1 MRMLTFAKR
10 CAKEILRDPINLG
23 FGLGFPL
30 VLLLLLSAL
39 QANIPV
45 DLFEIHALTP
55 GITVFGLS
63 FMTLFSATLVAK
75 DRESAFLQR
84 LYTTPLGAFD
94 FIIGYMLPLL
104 PIALGQTV
112 ICYLFA
118 IPLGLTP
125 GWDILYAVVGVIMAY
140 ILGSY
145 YIGKGGED
153 TATTGQVLGMMAL
166 LIISSCS
173 FFLTVI
179 VMISNFQRSLYGEQ
193 GYLTF
198 TLPVKSTALLASK
211 VIVSTIWFI
220 AAFVCL
226 MGTMAIMYFVIK
238 EDYIG
243 QESYAMIESML
254 PMLLG
259 GKSLATVIA
268 ATVISLISFF
278 IRFAVLS
285 IEVYFAISLANTRHF
300 QKKHLLWTIVFS
312 MGIIYIAESIST
324 LISDNIDF
332 GLAVTAD
339 KITLITNTLQV
350 GASATYVNLMTII
363 ISLLFGAGFF
373 YATHYVMNKKVNI
386 G

>member
-1 MRMLTFAKR
+1 MLSKLI
-10 CAKEILRDPINLG
+10 KHELI
-23 FGLGFPL
+23 
-30 VLLLLLSAL
+30 
-39 QANIPV
+39 
-45 DLFEIHALTP
+45 
-55 GITVFGLS
+55 
-63 FMTLFSATLVAK
+63 ATG
-75 DRESAFLQR
+75 RIM
-84 LYTTPLGAFD
+84 G
-94 FIIGYMLPLL
+94 
-104 PIALGQTV
+104 
-112 ICYLFA
+112 
-118 IPLGLTP
+118 
-125 GWDILYAVVGVIMAY
+125 ILYAVVGVIMAY

-145 YIGKGGED
+145 YIGKGGEA

-193 GYLTF
+193 GYLSF

-324 LISDNIDF
+324 LISDNIDL

-363 ISLLFGAGFF
+363 ISLLFGVGFF

>member
-1 MRMLTFAKR
+1 MLSKLI
-10 CAKEILRDPINLG
+10 KHELI
-23 FGLGFPL
+23 
-30 VLLLLLSAL
+30 
-39 QANIPV
+39 
-45 DLFEIHALTP
+45 
-55 GITVFGLS
+55 
-63 FMTLFSATLVAK
+63 ATG
-75 DRESAFLQR
+75 RIM
-84 LYTTPLGAFD
+84 G
-94 FIIGYMLPLL
+94 
-104 PIALGQTV
+104 
-112 ICYLFA
+112 
-118 IPLGLTP
+118 
-125 GWDILYAVVGVIMAY
+125 ILYAVVGVIMAY

-145 YIGKGGED
+145 YIGKGGEA

-193 GYLTF
+193 GYLSF